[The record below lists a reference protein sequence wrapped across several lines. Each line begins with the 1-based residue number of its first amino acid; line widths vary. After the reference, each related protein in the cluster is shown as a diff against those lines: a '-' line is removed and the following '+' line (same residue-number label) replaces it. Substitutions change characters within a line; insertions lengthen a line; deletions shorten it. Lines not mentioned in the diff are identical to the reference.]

1 MKAFIFW
8 VGAAERRR
16 HGGQCILTYP
26 LPSQRHRKPAEHA
39 EVVFPAQ
46 ESQFGIAKLFL
57 SFPLFPSAPQA
68 ILAIEKARK
77 AEGKGR
83 EREGGERKSN
93 RGVASSEFGSHGW

>member
-8 VGAAERRR
+8 VGAVQQSADAV
-16 HGGQCILTYP
+16 GDNAYIP

-57 SFPLFPSAPQA
+57 SFSPLFPCAPQA

-77 AEGKGR
+77 AEGKGER
-83 EREGGERKSN
+83 ERE
-93 RGVASSEFGSHGW
+93 RGRGA

>member
-1 MKAFIFW
+1 MQSADA
-8 VGAAERRR
+8 VGDNAY
-16 HGGQCILTYP
+16 IP
-26 LPSQRHRKPAEHA
+26 LHKGTGNQPSMHA

-77 AEGKGR
+77 AEGKG
-83 EREGGERKSN
+83 EREKAGSVNQTEASLPQDLVVTIGECFLFYFAEK
-93 RGVASSEFGSHGW
+93 